1 MQRSFYSS
9 GYLSN
14 GNLSHDSY
22 SPTRTSPGQ
31 YSSTFL
37 RELEKHHDRSVQIA
51 NDRFKS
57 QSLQHERNLENL
69 RGQIAGLKQQLEHN
83 ERSSTREEC
92 RLEEDHNYRLNIL
105 QRETELN
112 LRPVQA
118 QIAEYEKNIERA
130 KLTHNSEI
138 REINRNV
145 QDLRQENQGLRP
157 KVELLR
163 SELETLKNKLVQE
176 SQNELAALEREK
188 KDVTRNHHVDLEQMT
203 EEHRKGVASLH
214 KVLDSREQ
222 RIEDLQ
228 RELAGNKRALNELIL
243 NSEAEIRRL
252 EEGLQQ
258 ARLTLN
264 KQEREMKTIHSAMNE
279 AKKEAKILSNEKS
292 SMESDITSTKKENE
306 YFKQE
311 IKRLDRLVYGKGSP
325 RRP

>member
-14 GNLSHDSY
+14 GNISHESY
-22 SPTRTSPGQ
+22 SPTRTSPGG

-69 RGQIAGLKQQLEHN
+69 RSQISSLRQQLEHN
-83 ERSSTREEC
+83 ERSYNREEC

-112 LRPVQA
+112 ARPVLA
-118 QIAEYEKNIERA
+118 QIAEFEKNIERA
-130 KLTHNSEI
+130 TLTHNSEI
-138 REINRNV
+138 REITRNI
-145 QDLRQENQGLRP
+145 QDLRQENQSLRP
-157 KVELLR
+157 KVEMLKT
-163 SELETLKNKLVQE
+163 ELENLKTKLVQE
-176 SQNELAALEREK
+176 SQNELAALDREK
-188 KDVTRNHHVDLEQMT
+188 KDVTRGHHIELEQMT
-203 EEHRKGVASLH
+203 EGHRKNVANLH
-214 KVLDSREQ
+214 KVLDTREN
-222 RIEDLQ
+222 RIEELQ
-228 RELAGNKRALNELIL
+228 RELVVNKKALNELIL
-243 NSEAEIRRL
+243 NSEGEIRRL

-264 KQEREMKTIHSAMNE
+264 KQEREMMQIHSAMNE
-279 AKKEAKILSNEKS
+279 AKKEAKILNNEKS
-292 SMESDITSTKKENE
+292 SMESDITNTKKENE
-306 YFKQE
+306 YLKQE